1 MINYLK
7 NLFQINTFLSLSFFL
22 LIVNPLIAANHSSF
36 KQVEATGRAIL
47 LENDINT
54 SRKRALE
61 DALYLAALRGGAN
74 IDGFSAVSSNTIIND
89 HSIVKATNRVIDFK
103 ILSEEQSKEF
113 LSIKISAVV
122 GDDTSGQKCKK
133 RPLNI
138 TLLKGAY
145 NIHSNVPSQL
155 SRYTPIWFKKIYEI
169 ISNTP
174 NVIASNQH
182 NKTLEDLKKANVNST
197 FNYNA
202 LTKGIPFIQAGDYS
216 IVPIVYLAAM
226 SRYSNFSNYNFKF
239 ELNIYKG
246 PGFKLVSKKSYDLPI
261 KYQLDSKFQFIK
273 NISTLNINDINR
285 EVNGYL
291 SKSINSFLFELN
303 CQPLEGTL
311 AINDGKL
318 IVDLGKK
325 QGLRQKQI
333 GIIKGI
339 NIDNSML
346 NNSSII
352 VHTMEVFDNYSVL
365 LPLNENLKL
374 ANLDKMIV
382 EFVE

>member
-1 MINYLK
+1 MINFLK

-74 IDGFSAVSSNTIIND
+74 IDGFSAISSNTIIND

-273 NISTLNINDINR
+273 NISTLNINDIDR